1 MMWPLYLGP
10 QQQLEP
16 SGKGSGLWA
25 DPEPRVDVKDVSF
38 IDVKAHSGSWPAAAA
53 VVRCP
58 RSNPCRGLRFEDV
71 SLDANVFGK
80 GRAYVCDHRD
90 AAFGV
95 VAGERAPD
103 AADVAARRR
112 VLSSLSTNLS
122 SLFTTNPLVGGN
134 LINVG

>member
-1 MMWPLYLGP
+1 MKCGARDYPCMMWPLYLGP
-10 QQQLEP
+10 QQQTEP

-53 VVRCP
+53 VVRCS

-103 AADVAARRR
+103 ASTCVAAA
-112 VLSSLSTNLS
+112 
-122 SLFTTNPLVGGN
+122 
-134 LINVG
+134 

>member
-1 MMWPLYLGP
+1 MEWIDAELA
-10 QQQLEP
+10 QQQTEP
-16 SGKGSGLWA
+16 GGKGSGLWA

-71 SLDANVFGK
+71 ALDANVFGK

-95 VAGERAPD
+95 VAGERRR
-103 AADVAARRR
+103 AATILLMATRYIQPYMAIWYMVR
-112 VLSSLSTNLS
+112 LSSI
-122 SLFTTNPLVGGN
+122 P
-134 LINVG
+134 